1 MKRNRTNTNAF
12 LIHISAFSGLIFP
25 FGQIIT
31 PLIAWQTLKV
41 RSPFLDAH
49 GKEAVN
55 FNISYTLYVL
65 ILSVFV
71 GGLVMGN
78 FFRNLNRL
86 NNFDIINFNFN
97 FHNIFGFLSVGKIAG
112 IVYLIGMALVIIASL
127 KAKEGESYKYPF
139 SIKFIK

>member
-31 PLIAWQTLKV
+31 PLIAWQTQKD

-55 FNISYTLYVL
+55 FNMSYTLYVL

>member
-1 MKRNRTNTNAF
+1 MKQNRTNTNAF
-12 LIHISAFSGLIFP
+12 LIHISAFAGLIFP

-31 PLIAWQTLKV
+31 PLIAWQTLKE

-49 GKEAVN
+49 GKEAIN
-55 FNISYTLYVL
+55 FNISYTLYVF

-78 FFRNLNRL
+78 VFRNLNDL
-86 NNFDIINFNFN
+86 KNFDTINFNLN
-97 FHNIFGFLSVGKIAG
+97 FQNIFGFLSVGTIVG
-112 IVYLIGMALVIIASL
+112 IVYLIGIALVIIASL
-127 KAKEGESYKYPF
+127 KAKEGESYTYPF

>member
-31 PLIAWQTLKV
+31 PLITWQTLKD